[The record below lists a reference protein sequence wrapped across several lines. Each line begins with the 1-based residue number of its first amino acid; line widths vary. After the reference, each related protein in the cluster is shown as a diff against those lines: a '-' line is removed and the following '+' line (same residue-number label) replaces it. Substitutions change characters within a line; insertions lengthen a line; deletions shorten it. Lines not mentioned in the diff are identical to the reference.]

1 MAKNKQMCDLT
12 STKGFPRGWSN
23 EQLRNFSAQAFER
36 KRSGNFDPTRQKL
49 NFEVTK
55 GGIITPVDQKHSIN
69 HRISENLR
77 RRGIIDPNAGKEK
90 PDKRTVANFVLGGSR
105 EQMHRLAFGDQ
116 KIDLNHGADNSSI
129 VRQKAIEDWAIDTY
143 NFMARKYGEENVVS
157 FVVHLDEINPHV
169 HCTVL
174 PVTEQNKIS
183 WKKVMAGKDKYEY
196 RDRMLKLHDEFAE
209 VNKKYGLERGD
220 AVAVTGAKHR
230 STEEYRDWLDN
241 QARKLEIK
249 IDTQKQTLYEINAEI
264 AKAEKRVKALY
275 TMLSNLE
282 AQKKDIE
289 DRISTLESQ
298 LESQARQSQL
308 TNEEITRRRQVLIG
322 ELDTIAAKINERQSQ
337 LVKARQQL
345 QDVADRKSQL
355 EQKTQVVEKQLR
367 QNQNEYSNKVMR
379 DMENTAWGEVAR
391 DMKRHMAK
399 YEEYRD
405 TLGLD
410 ERRNIDNLYDNV
422 FDGSIFD
429 QMAENANEV
438 IAVASALFMGYLD
451 GAVSFAESHGGG
463 GDSPGS
469 DWGRDKDDDDET
481 WRRKCFH
488 MGMKMMRPSPG
499 KLSRRNTPRQQAKGL
514 GR

>member
-1 MAKNKQMCDLT
+1 
-12 STKGFPRGWSN
+12 
-23 EQLRNFSAQAFER
+23 
-36 KRSGNFDPTRQKL
+36 
-49 NFEVTK
+49 
-55 GGIITPVDQKHSIN
+55 
-69 HRISENLR
+69 
-77 RRGIIDPNAGKEK
+77 
-90 PDKRTVANFVLGGSR
+90 
-105 EQMHRLAFGDQ
+105 
-116 KIDLNHGADNSSI
+116 
-129 VRQKAIEDWAIDTY
+129 
-143 NFMARKYGEENVVS
+143 
-157 FVVHLDEINPHV
+157 VVHLDEINPHV

-298 LESQARQSQL
+298 LESQARQGQL
-308 TNEEITRRRQVLIG
+308 TNDELTRRRQVLNG
-322 ELDTIAAKINERQSQ
+322 ELDAIAAKINERRSQ

-379 DMENTAWGEVAR
+379 DMENTAWG
-391 DMKRHMAK
+391 
-399 YEEYRD
+399 
-405 TLGLD
+405 
-410 ERRNIDNLYDNV
+410 
-422 FDGSIFD
+422 
-429 QMAENANEV
+429 
-438 IAVASALFMGYLD
+438 
-451 GAVSFAESHGGG
+451 
-463 GDSPGS
+463 
-469 DWGRDKDDDDET
+469 RDKDDDDET